1 MVFGTPG
8 VKCQRPRTGNGGS
21 MRRDQ
26 LLETDLLSELLLLVS
41 GVSIFVGL
49 VAVLVAAVA
58 STGMAR

>member
-1 MVFGTPG
+1 
-8 VKCQRPRTGNGGS
+8 

-58 STGMAR
+58 STVMAR

>member
-1 MVFGTPG
+1 
-8 VKCQRPRTGNGGS
+8 